1 VQPESLVL
9 AGAALATADD
19 VVMDQSISD
28 SGA

>member
-1 VQPESLVL
+1 LVL